1 MILLAEAERAKD
13 IAAAFDAFRRYD
25 GNEEIVTAIEL
36 LGHLRHNL
44 RELDRGI
51 TARRGVVNNTELFDD
66 LELLQHSVAYT
77 LQDVWL
83 LLGMMLP
90 EQAISHDYRAA
101 WKEIQRHCSS
111 SSSRGLCQRLDMYIL
126 FCRALIRQLNRYD
139 LLLCFHR
146 LSHRP
151 LPPRRLSKTHIDITK
166 LTLCP
171 VNHRNILLQTYEKIS
186 WYYGRHSL
194 GTGVSSLPPMPST
207 TSPRSP
213 FDHKHNL
220 PRYPRLLS
228 PKQRTITV
236 W

>member
-51 TARRGVVNNTELFDD
+51 TARRGIVNNTELFDD

-101 WKEIQRHCSS
+101 WKEIQRHCSG
-111 SSSRGLCQRLDMYIL
+111 SSSRGLCQRLDMYFL

-139 LLLCFHR
+139 QLLCFHR

-151 LPPRRLSKTHIDITK
+151 LPLRRHLKTLIIMMK
-166 LTLCP
+166 LTLHP
-171 VNHRNILLQTYEKIS
+171 VNRRNILLQTYERTS
-186 WYYGRHSL
+186 WYYERHNL
-194 GTGVSSLPPMPST
+194 GTGVSSPLPMPST
-207 TSPRSP
+207 SSPPLP
-213 FDHKHNL
+213 FDHKHSL
-220 PRYPRLLS
+220 PH
-228 PKQRTITV
+228 
-236 W
+236 